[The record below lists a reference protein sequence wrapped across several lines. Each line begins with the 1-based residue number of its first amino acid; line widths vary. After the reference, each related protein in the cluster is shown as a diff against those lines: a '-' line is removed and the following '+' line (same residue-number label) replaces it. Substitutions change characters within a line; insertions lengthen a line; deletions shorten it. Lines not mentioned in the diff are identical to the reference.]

1 MITDRDKEVIKCIEE
16 YKAIT
21 LRQATE
27 VFFKGNYKGA
37 SRRMAQLEEMGV
49 LKSYISKS
57 KKEKVYYQEKKVNDH
72 RLYIYDYLK
81 ELKRLGCDLIDIK
94 IEPEYLKGLI
104 RPDAYVLFRY
114 EDYKYI
120 TLLEVDY
127 THYTSNIKMNTLYE
141 KLYSERENY
150 KDFFGTF
157 PIVVIARST
166 KGIRYNSGNFEVIY
180 TDLSYSN
187 LEGLLLQ

>member
-1 MITDRDKEVIKCIEE
+1 MTIV
-16 YKAIT
+16 
-21 LRQATE
+21 
-27 VFFKGNYKGA
+27 
-37 SRRMAQLEEMGV
+37 
-49 LKSYISKS
+49 
-57 KKEKVYYQEKKVNDH
+57 
-72 RLYIYDYLK
+72 YIYDYLK

>member
-1 MITDRDKEVIKCIEE
+1 MITDRDKEIIKWIEE

-21 LRQATE
+21 LRQSTE
-27 VFFKGNYKGA
+27 LFFKGNYKGA

-49 LKSYISKS
+49 LKSYISKA
-57 KKEKVYYQEKKVNDH
+57 KKEKVYYQERKVNDH

-81 ELKRLGCDLIDIK
+81 ELKRLRCDLIDIK

>member
-1 MITDRDKEVIKCIEE
+1 
-16 YKAIT
+16 
-21 LRQATE
+21 
-27 VFFKGNYKGA
+27 
-37 SRRMAQLEEMGV
+37 
-49 LKSYISKS
+49 
-57 KKEKVYYQEKKVNDH
+57 
-72 RLYIYDYLK
+72 IYDYLK
-81 ELKRLGCDLIDIK
+81 ELKIIGCDLIDIK

-104 RPDAYVLFRY
+104 RPDAYVLFRH

-120 TLLEVDY
+120 ALLEVDY
-127 THYTSNIKMNTLYE
+127 THYTDNIKMNTLYE

-150 KDFFGTF
+150 KEFFGTF

>member
-27 VFFKGNYKGA
+27 LFFKGNYKGA

-49 LKSYISKS
+49 LKSYISKA
-57 KKEKVYYQEKKVNDH
+57 KKEKVYYQERKVNDH

-81 ELKRLGCDLIDIK
+81 ELKRLRCDLIDIK

>member
-1 MITDRDKEVIKCIEE
+1 MITDRDKEVIKWIEE

-27 VFFKGNYKGA
+27 IFFNGNYKGA
-37 SRRMAQLEEMGV
+37 SRRMAQLEDMRI
-49 LKSYISKS
+49 LKSYISKA
-57 KKEKVYYQEKKVNDH
+57 KKEKVYYEDKKVSDH

-81 ELKRLGCDLIDIK
+81 ELKRLGCNLIDIK
-94 IEPEYLKGLI
+94 IEPEYLNGLI

-114 EDYKYI
+114 EDYKYL

-127 THYTSNIKMNTLYE
+127 THYTDNIKMNTLYE

-150 KDFFGTF
+150 KEFFGTF
-157 PIVVIARST
+157 PMIVISRPT
-166 KGIRYNSGNFEVIY
+166 KGIRYNSNNFEVIY
-180 TDLSYSN
+180 TDLSYTN
-187 LEGLLLQ
+187 LEQFLLQ

>member
-1 MITDRDKEVIKCIEE
+1 MITDRDKEVLKWIEG

-27 VFFKGNYKGA
+27 LFFKGNYKGA
-37 SRRMAQLEEMGV
+37 SRRMVQLEDMGV
-49 LKSYISKS
+49 LKSYISKA
-57 KKEKVYYQEKKVNDH
+57 KKEKVYYQEKEVNDH

-81 ELKRLGCDLIDIK
+81 ELKRLGCKLIDVK
-94 IEPEYLKGLI
+94 IEPIYLDGLI

-127 THYTSNIKMNTLYE
+127 THYTDNIKMNTLYE
-141 KLYSERENY
+141 KLYSERGNY
-150 KDFFGTF
+150 KEFFGTF
-157 PIVVIARST
+157 PMIVISRPS
-166 KGIRYNSGNFEVIY
+166 KGIRYNSSNFEVIY
-180 TDLSYSN
+180 TDLSYSK
-187 LEGLLLQ
+187 LEQLLLQ

>member
-1 MITDRDKEVIKCIEE
+1 MITDRDKEVLKWIEE
-16 YKAIT
+16 YKSIT
-21 LRQATE
+21 LRQSTE
-27 VFFKGNYKGA
+27 LFFNGNYKGA
-37 SRRMAQLEEMGV
+37 SRRMAQLEDMGV
-49 LKSYISKS
+49 LKSYISKA

-94 IEPEYLKGLI
+94 IEPKYLSGLI

-127 THYTSNIKMNTLYE
+127 THYTDNIKMNTLYE
-141 KLYSERENY
+141 KLYVERENY
-150 KDFFGTF
+150 KEFFGTF
-157 PIVVIARST
+157 PIVVIARPT

-187 LEGLLLQ
+187 LEQFLLQ